1 MIHFDF
7 YVALCRPRHAR
18 RGPRSHSTLDN
29 VRVPHGSTF
38 EAHPLQLLSRA
49 CVALRLCLQHSTAHS
64 SVSYGSRTALP
75 SAVRPLPMQPWTFP
89 AGCQVPTWETLYL
102 SSTAASNAQSTCA
115 VPAAMPPIR
124 LEQNLPCA
132 KNHDFESSG
141 AYSLWL
147 PMPLATSRE
156 DATERTRGSCRSPR
170 TQTHVPVTPVA
181 IRGRQGLTRGDGRR
195 RPLSERGARRE
206 PDGPWT
212 L

>member
-1 MIHFDF
+1 MISAWHFVVPD
-7 YVALCRPRHAR
+7 
-18 RGPRSHSTLDN
+18 TLDEG
-29 VRVPHGSTF
+29 RALIRRSTTC
-38 EAHPLQLLSRA
+38 ACHTDPPLRRILSSCSHALALLSG
-49 CVALRLCLQHSTAHS
+49 CLQHSTAHS
-64 SVSYGSRTALP
+64 SVSYSSRTALP
-75 SAVRPLPMQPWTFP
+75 SAVRLLPMQPWTFP
-89 AGCQVPTWETLYL
+89 AGCRVHIREALYL

-124 LEQNLPCA
+124 LEQNPPCA
-132 KNHDFESSG
+132 KNHDFESSD

-147 PMPLATSRE
+147 PMPLATSPE

-206 PDGPWT
+206 PDGPRA